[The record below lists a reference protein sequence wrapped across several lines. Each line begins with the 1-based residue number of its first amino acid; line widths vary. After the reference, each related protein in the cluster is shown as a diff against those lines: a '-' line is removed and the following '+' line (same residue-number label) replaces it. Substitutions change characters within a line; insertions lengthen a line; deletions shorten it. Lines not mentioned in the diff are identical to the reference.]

1 MKKFLIIACISAA
14 CSSFLLSGCSSEEPK
29 EQPKKESASQAIQ
42 AAADKAK
49 EAIDKTAASSKN
61 LAEKA
66 EEIKDTARKAA
77 ADMSATVLKSNPQ
90 AIDNATVPKEA
101 PTPAEGHK

>member
-1 MKKFLIIACISAA
+1 MKKILVSGCITVVL
-14 CSSFLLSGCSSEEPK
+14 SSFLLCGCSSEEPK

-42 AAADKAK
+42 SAADKAK

-90 AIDNATVPKEA
+90 AIDNAADPKEA
-101 PTPAEGHK
+101 APPAEGHK